1 MTSVP
6 AGEPRV
12 DVVVV
17 SYNSRELLREC
28 VEPLALDP
36 ECRVT
41 VVDNASSDRSL
52 QAIDDLDVVR
62 VARDSN
68 AGFARACNEGWRLE
82 AAPYVL
88 FLNPDARLSPSAL
101 RRLVAVLDQDEQVGV
116 VGPKIV
122 DFDGT
127 LMYSQRRFLDIP
139 SAWAQALFLHHV
151 LPTAAWTDGI
161 VRKEASYTAPGSP
174 DWISGACMLVR
185 RSTLERLEGFDESF
199 FMYCE
204 DQDLCRR
211 ARALGLDVRFEP
223 SAVAHHAGGA
233 SAPRGAMFHVLV
245 QSRKRYLAKYHG
257 RLGTALGQLGLALG
271 ELVRVVLTR
280 GGLPDRLGHLRGL
293 RAAISDG

>member
-1 MTSVP
+1 
-6 AGEPRV
+6 V

-17 SYNSRELLREC
+17 SFNSRNLLRGC

-36 ECRVT
+36 EFRVI
-41 VVDNASSDRSL
+41 VVDNASPDRSL
-52 QAIDDLDVVR
+52 EAIEDLDVAR

-68 AGFARACNEGWRLE
+68 AGFARACNEGWRLGT
-82 AAPYVL
+82 APYVL
-88 FLNPDARLSPSAL
+88 FLNPDARLGPPAL
-101 RRLVAVLDQDEQVGV
+101 RRLVAVFEEHEDVGV

-122 DFDGT
+122 DFDGS
-127 LMYSQRRFLDIP
+127 LVHSQRRFLDIP
-139 SAWAQALFLHHV
+139 STWAQALFLHHV

-161 VRKEASYTAPGSP
+161 VRKEASYAAPGSP

-185 RSTLERLEGFDESF
+185 RHTLERLEGFDESF

-211 ARALGLDVRFEP
+211 ARASGLDVRFEP
-223 SAVAHHAGGA
+223 SAVAEHAGGA

-257 RLGTALGQLGLALG
+257 RQGTALAQLGLALG

-280 GGLPDRLGHLRGL
+280 GGLPDRLGHLQGL
-293 RAAISDG
+293 RAALTDG